1 VYRRSRL
8 LLPILFA
15 MVVSACIGSN
25 TPAAA
30 PPSSAAAPSASATP
44 SGAPSSAPASESAA
58 PESTAPETPAPTPI
72 PTAST
77 EATPSVSGAD
87 GAGSLADCSGN
98 DDNRTFFGNAARD
111 LKWPVYCAALPARWF
126 VSAGSYARGS
136 GGKLEIS
143 YKGPNGARLELH
155 EGAFCTA
162 ADGCVPDGTEFGNA
176 GFGDQTATLLHLTD
190 GRIAA
195 VVDRGEPISWLA
207 IGDGLDDDQFAALT
221 GALIRLD

>member
-1 VYRRSRL
+1 VYRRSHL
-8 LLPILFA
+8 LVPILFA
-15 MVVSACIGSN
+15 IAVSACIGSN
-25 TPAAA
+25 SPAAA
-30 PPSSAAAPSASATP
+30 PPSSAGAPSASVSP
-44 SGAPSSAPASESAA
+44 APSSAPASESTA

-77 EATPSVSGAD
+77 EATPTASISD
-87 GAGSLADCSGN
+87 GAGSVADCSGS

-111 LKWPVYCAALPARWF
+111 LGWPVYCAALPARWF

-143 YKGPNGARLELH
+143 YKGPNSARFELH

-162 ADGCVPDGTEFGNA
+162 ADGTEFGNA
-176 GFGDQTATLLHLTD
+176 VFGDQTATLLHLAD

-195 VVDRGEPISWLA
+195 VVDRGEQISWLA
-207 IGDGLDDDQFAALT
+207 IGDGLDDAQFAAFT